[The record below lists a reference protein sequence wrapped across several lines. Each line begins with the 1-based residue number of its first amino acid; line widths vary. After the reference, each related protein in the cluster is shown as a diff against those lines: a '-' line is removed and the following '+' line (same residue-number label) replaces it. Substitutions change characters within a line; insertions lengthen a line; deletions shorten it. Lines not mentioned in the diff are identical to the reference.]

1 MSSKHSPDNNPKGH
15 EFLQNIL
22 STRGQSS
29 VKESSTSKAD
39 NTLNSEDDS
48 AKIKSVLEVDKKIEN
63 PLAPNAPRDKE
74 PAAENKKVEVV
85 DKSKIINSRASK
97 APAFKKEKRAK
108 KAKDSLS
115 ETEFEKVKP
124 HTENMTKGTE
134 VVDKERR
141 NKRIVQSTL
150 SVLAIFSVVFLSVVA
165 YNVITQSQKPETPN
179 LLQVEENTLDISK
192 EPQKTIM
199 YQIAEE
205 ENPDFLSLVSK
216 EDRVV
221 FAKDGLIVNSEKSTA
236 FEFKDYTL
244 NNTNYCEMLNET
256 DFCYVAEVISDIETS
271 VGNVYAFKNIFQNQ
285 FFNEFE
291 NPVEKEVPGFKY
303 AATADVKVA
312 GKQAYAIILGQ
323 ESGLGYGI
331 VSDESIQR
339 DNLLEAI
346 STNR

>member
-1 MSSKHSPDNNPKGH
+1 MSSKHSSDNNPKGH

-22 STRGQSS
+22 STRGKSS
-29 VKESSTSKAD
+29 DKEPSPSEVD
-39 NTLNSEDDS
+39 NTLNPEDDS
-48 AKIKSVLEVDKKIEN
+48 AKINSVLEVDKKTEN
-63 PLAPNAPRDKE
+63 PLAPNTPRDEE
-74 PAAENKKVEVV
+74 PAAENEKVEVV

-108 KAKDSLS
+108 KAKESLS

-124 HTENMTKGTE
+124 HTESMTKGTE

-150 SVLAIFSVVFLSVVA
+150 SILAIFSVVFLCVVA
-165 YNVITQSQKPETPN
+165 YNVISQSQEHDTPA
-179 LLQVEENTLDISK
+179 LSQVEENNLNISK

-216 EDRVV
+216 KDRVV
-221 FAKDGLIVNSEKSTA
+221 FAEEGFVVNSEKSAA

-244 NNTNYCEMLNET
+244 NNTNYCEMINET
-256 DFCYVAEVISDIETS
+256 DFCYVAEVVSDIEAS

-291 NPVEKEVPGFKY
+291 NPVEEEVPGFKY

-331 VSDESIQR
+331 ISYEAVQR

-346 STNR
+346 STTR

>member
-1 MSSKHSPDNNPKGH
+1 MSSKHSSDNNPKGH

-22 STRGQSS
+22 STRGKSS
-29 VKESSTSKAD
+29 DKEPSPSAVD
-39 NTLNSEDDS
+39 NTLNPEDDS
-48 AKIKSVLEVDKKIEN
+48 AKINSVLEVDKKTEN
-63 PLAPNAPRDKE
+63 PLAPNTPRDEE
-74 PAAENKKVEVV
+74 PAAENEKVEVV

-97 APAFKKEKRAK
+97 APAFKKEKRVK
-108 KAKDSLS
+108 KAKESLS

-150 SVLAIFSVVFLSVVA
+150 SILAIFSAVFLCVVA
-165 YNVITQSQKPETPN
+165 YNVISQSQEHDTPA
-179 LLQVEENTLDISK
+179 LSQVEENNLNISK

-216 EDRVV
+216 KDRVV
-221 FAKDGLIVNSEKSTA
+221 FAEEGFIVNSEKSAA

-244 NNTNYCEMLNET
+244 NNTNYCEMINET
-256 DFCYVAEVISDIETS
+256 DFCYVAEVVSDIEAS

-291 NPVEKEVPGFKY
+291 NPVEEEVPGFKY

-331 VSDESIQR
+331 ISYEAVQR

-346 STNR
+346 STTR

>member
-1 MSSKHSPDNNPKGH
+1 MSSKHSSDNNPKGH

-22 STRGQSS
+22 STRGKSS
-29 VKESSTSKAD
+29 DKEPSPSEVD
-39 NTLNSEDDS
+39 NTLNPEDDS
-48 AKIKSVLEVDKKIEN
+48 AKINSVLEVDKKTEN
-63 PLAPNAPRDKE
+63 PLAPNTPRDEE
-74 PAAENKKVEVV
+74 PAAENEKVEVV

-108 KAKDSLS
+108 KAKESLS

-150 SVLAIFSVVFLSVVA
+150 SILAIFSVVFLCVVA
-165 YNVITQSQKPETPN
+165 YNVISQSQEHDTPA
-179 LLQVEENTLDISK
+179 LSQVEENNLNISK

-216 EDRVV
+216 KDRVV
-221 FAKDGLIVNSEKSTA
+221 FAEEGFIVNSEKSAA

-244 NNTNYCEMLNET
+244 NNTNYCEMINET
-256 DFCYVAEVISDIETS
+256 DFCYVAEVVSDIETS

-291 NPVEKEVPGFKY
+291 NPVEEEVPGFKY

-331 VSDESIQR
+331 ISYEAAQR

-346 STNR
+346 STTR

>member
-1 MSSKHSPDNNPKGH
+1 MSSKHSSDNNPKGH

-22 STRGQSS
+22 STRGKSS
-29 VKESSTSKAD
+29 DKEPSPSEVD
-39 NTLNSEDDS
+39 NTLNPEDDS
-48 AKIKSVLEVDKKIEN
+48 AKINSVLEVDKKTEN
-63 PLAPNAPRDKE
+63 PLAPNTPRNKE
-74 PAAENKKVEVV
+74 PAAENEKVEVV
-85 DKSKIINSRASK
+85 DRSKIINSRASK
-97 APAFKKEKRAK
+97 APAFKKEKRVK
-108 KAKDSLS
+108 KAKESLS

-150 SVLAIFSVVFLSVVA
+150 SILAIFSVVFLCVVA
-165 YNVITQSQKPETPN
+165 YNVISQSQESETPA
-179 LLQVEENTLDISK
+179 LAQVEENNLNISK

-216 EDRVV
+216 KDRVV
-221 FAKDGLIVNSEKSTA
+221 FAKEGFIVNSEKSAA

-244 NNTNYCEMLNET
+244 NNTNYCEMINET
-256 DFCYVAEVISDIETS
+256 DFCYVAEVVSDIEAS

-291 NPVEKEVPGFKY
+291 NPVEEEVPGFKY

-331 VSDESIQR
+331 ISYEAVQR

-346 STNR
+346 STTR